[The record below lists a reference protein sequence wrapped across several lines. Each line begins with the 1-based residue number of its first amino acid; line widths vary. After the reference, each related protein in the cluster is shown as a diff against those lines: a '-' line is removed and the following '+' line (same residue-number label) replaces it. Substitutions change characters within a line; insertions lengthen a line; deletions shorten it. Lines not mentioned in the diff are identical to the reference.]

1 MKEEGQVDT
10 AIFSAR
16 GHRPRFPVAAPVLP
30 LSRAEID
37 ALGWDTCDVILVTGD
52 AVVDHP
58 SFGVAVIAR
67 VLLAAGF
74 RVGIIA
80 QPDWRSS
87 AAFTALGRPKLFFG
101 VTAGNLDSLV
111 NRFTA
116 DKRPRSDDA
125 YAPDDEPNRRPD
137 RATIVYARRCRE
149 AFPDVPIVLG
159 GLEASLR
166 RAAHY
171 DYWSDSVRRS
181 ILIDA
186 QADLLLYG
194 NAERAVVAVAERLA
208 ASEPIENITD
218 VRGTVFA
225 RPAGASL
232 NTDAAVAKLPS
243 FDEVSREP
251 HTYAQAARL
260 IHLEALSKNGRTLVQ
275 RHGTREVWLRPPP
288 EPLSTPELDWIYE
301 LPYQRVPHPGYKGRR
316 LAAYETVR
324 FSITILRG
332 CFGGCS
338 FCSLAAHEG
347 PVIQSRSAESILRE
361 ITLVRDCV
369 PGFTGIISDLGGPT
383 ANMYRMGCGRKA
395 GTGECHRLSCLYPD
409 ICRNLIK
416 SHADLIDLYRRARA
430 LPGIKKVLIGSGV
443 RHDLALTSPEYIREL
458 VSHHVGGYLKVAPEH
473 ICPGPLAAMQKPGL
487 SCYERFRVLFDR
499 YSRKAGKEQYLIPY
513 FIAAHPGTTDEDM
526 LTLACWLK
534 QNRYRLDQVQTFLP
548 SPMTLATAMYHT
560 GKNPLHPVHRDAA
573 KIVVPKR
580 LKIRRLHKAFLRYH
594 DPGNWPLLREA
605 LRKMGRAD
613 LIGPHPHQLVP
624 AYKPAFKSSRPE
636 GIRRPRKKNEK
647 IKKRRTY

>member
-1 MKEEGQVDT
+1 MNDEGQVDT
-10 AIFSAR
+10 TIFPPP
-16 GHRPRFPVAAPVLP
+16 GHGPWPPVETEVVP
-30 LSRAEID
+30 LSRAELD
-37 ALGWDTCDVILVTGD
+37 ALGWDACDVILVTGD
-52 AVVDHP
+52 AFVDHP

-67 VLLAAGF
+67 VLLASGF

-80 QPDWRSS
+80 QPDWRSP
-87 AAFTALGRPKLFFG
+87 AAFAALGRPRLFFG

-125 YAPDDEPNRRPD
+125 YTPDDEPNRRPD
-137 RATIVYARRCRE
+137 RATIAYARRCRE
-149 AFPDVPIVLG
+149 AFPDVPIILG

-194 NAERAVVAVAERLA
+194 NAERAVVAVARRLA
-208 ASEPIENITD
+208 ASEPIETITD

-225 RPAGASL
+225 RPAGKVKNEGGAL
-232 NTDAAVAKLPS
+232 VQLPS
-243 FDEVSREP
+243 FDEVSRDP
-251 HTYAQAARL
+251 YAYAHAARL
-260 IHLEALSKNGRTLVQ
+260 IHLEARSTNSRTLVQ
-275 RHGTREVWLRPPP
+275 RHDTREVWLRPPP
-288 EPLSTPELDWIYE
+288 VPLSTPELDWIYE
-301 LPYQRVPHPGYKGRR
+301 LPYQRVPHPAYTGRR
-316 LAAYETVR
+316 LAAYETVQ

-332 CFGGCS
+332 CFGGCT

-347 PVIQSRSAESILRE
+347 LMIQSRSAESILRE
-361 ITLVRDCV
+361 IALVRDLV

-383 ANMYRMGCGRKA
+383 ANMYQMGCGRKA
-395 GTGECHRLSCLYPD
+395 GAGGCHRLSCLFPD
-409 ICRNLIK
+409 ICRSLIT
-416 SHADLIDLYRRARA
+416 SHAPLIDLYRRARM

-487 SCYERFRVLFDR
+487 RTFDRFRELFER
-499 YSRKAGKEQYLIPY
+499 YSRAVGKEQYLIPY

-560 GKNPLHPVHRDAA
+560 GKNPLHPIRRGAA
-573 KIVVPKR
+573 EIIVPKR
-580 LKIRRLHKAFLRYH
+580 PKIRRLHKAFLRYH
-594 DPGNWPLLREA
+594 DPANWPLLREA
-605 LRKMGRAD
+605 LRIMGRAD
-613 LIGPHPHQLVP
+613 LIGQSPHHLVP
-624 AYKPAFKSSRPE
+624 AYKPASNSGRLKSRHK
-636 GIRRPRKKNEK
+636 PRKS
-647 IKKRRTY
+647 

>member
-1 MKEEGQVDT
+1 MNDEGQVDA
-10 AIFSAR
+10 AIFLNA
-16 GHRPRFPVAAPVLP
+16 GQRPRSPVEAEVLP
-30 LSRAEID
+30 LSRAELD

-52 AVVDHP
+52 ALVDHP

-87 AAFTALGRPKLFFG
+87 SAFTILGRPNLFFG

-116 DKRPRSDDA
+116 DRRPRSDDA
-125 YAPDDEPNRRPD
+125 YTPDDQPNGRPD
-137 RATIVYARRCRE
+137 RATIVYAQRCRE
-149 AFPDVPIVLG
+149 AFPDVPILLG

-194 NAERAVVAVAERLA
+194 NAERAVVAIAGRLA
-208 ASEPIENITD
+208 DSEPIESITD
-218 VRGTVFA
+218 VPGTVFV
-225 RPAGASL
+225 RPAGAST
-232 NTDAAVAKLPS
+232 NTDDAVVTLPS
-243 FDEVSREP
+243 FEEVSREP
-251 HTYAQAARL
+251 YAYAQAARL
-260 IHLEALSKNGRTLVQ
+260 VHLEAWRTNGRTLVQ

-288 EPLSTPELDWIYE
+288 EPLSTPELDWVYE
-301 LPYQRVPHPGYKGRR
+301 LPYQRAPHPRYAGRR

-332 CFGGCS
+332 CFGGCA

-347 PVIQSRSAESILRE
+347 PIIQSRSAESILRE
-361 ITLVRDCV
+361 IALVRDCV
-369 PGFTGIISDLGGPT
+369 PEFTGIISDLGGPT

-395 GTGECHRLSCLYPD
+395 GMGQCHRLSCLYPD
-409 ICRNLIK
+409 ICRNLIT
-416 SHADLIDLYRRARA
+416 SHVPLIDLYRCARA

-443 RHDLALTSPEYIREL
+443 RYDLALTSPEYIREL
-458 VSHHVGGYLKVAPEH
+458 VTHHVGGYLKIAPEH

-487 SCYERFRVLFDR
+487 SCYERFRDLFDR
-499 YSRKAGKEQYLIPY
+499 YSRTAGKKQYLIPY

-548 SPMTLATAMYHT
+548 SPMTPAAAMYHT
-560 GKNPLHPVHRDAA
+560 EKNPLRPIHQGSGD
-573 KIVVPKR
+573 IIVPKKP
-580 LKIRRLHKAFLRYH
+580 KIRRLHKAFLRYH

-605 LRKMGRAD
+605 LRRMGRAD

-624 AYKPAFKSSRPE
+624 AYQPAGKSSRPE
-636 GIRRPRKKNEK
+636 GARQPRKK
-647 IKKRRTY
+647 